1 MIIGRINE
9 LRVNFVIAIDSI
21 FVVLTGV
28 ALRPP
33 DIILL
38 SSSLLLLLIFHLDV
52 TNFKLNYSLTDHAQP
67 LPSFNETQ
75 LIIYIIIYSTINV
88 YFNIIFTSNY

>member
-9 LRVNFVIAIDSI
+9 VRIKFEITIDYT
-21 FVVLTGV
+21 FTVLTGV

-38 SSSLLLLLIFHLDV
+38 LSLLLLLLIFHLDV
-52 TNFKLNYSLTDHAQP
+52 TNFKFNYSLTDHAQP

-75 LIIYIIIYSTINV
+75 QITYIIIYSMINV
-88 YFNIIFTSNY
+88 YFNIIFTFNY